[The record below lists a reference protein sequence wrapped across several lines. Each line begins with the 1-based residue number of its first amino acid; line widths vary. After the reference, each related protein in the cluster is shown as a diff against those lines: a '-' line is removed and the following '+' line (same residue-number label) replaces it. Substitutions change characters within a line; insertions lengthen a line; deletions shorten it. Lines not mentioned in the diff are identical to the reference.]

1 MSSGAGCGRRLAAV
15 CTAVVCA
22 LLTWCPPAVALNAA
36 LDVNQYLHTAWKVR
50 DGFTRGT
57 IRAIAQTPDGYLWL
71 GTDLGLLRFD
81 GVRVTP
87 WQPPRNLRLPSDIIH
102 GLLVSRDGTLW
113 IATDL
118 GLAGWKDGQLFRV
131 DSLAGSPVGRL
142 LEDRAGS
149 IWMVRFTTDW
159 TLCQLHDGRVT
170 CRGDDGGA
178 GAGALGL
185 FEDRTGRLWV
195 GTRAGLWQWNPGPP
209 TFYPMPGEVDGIQAL
224 AETEDGSLLIART
237 GGIRRFASGNA
248 VMAFPFPQTMRSALA
263 SRILRDRDGGLWV
276 GTPTRG
282 LAHVHEGATDT
293 FAQIDG
299 LSGDTITA
307 LFEDREGSIWV
318 ATTEGLDRF
327 RQPAVVSYS
336 AKQGLSSGRVTS
348 VMAAADGSVWAATF
362 DGVNRWTRGGVTV
375 YRERGAHSIFEDS
388 QRRVWLATLN
398 GVGRIE
404 SGRFVRANGFPAGL
418 TRAIV
423 EDARKTLWMIKPDL
437 GFFGLARGAAGVQA
451 FARDVVKRKDLVTA
465 VAADPVDGGLWIG
478 FFNGGVL
485 YLAGG
490 EARATYDASN
500 GLAEGRVSSLYTE
513 PGGTV
518 WVATDGGLS
527 RLKNGRAA
535 TLTSSNGLPCDAV
548 GWAIEDAAR
557 SLWLG
562 MPCGLVRL
570 TRTEVDAWVA
580 AADQSDMRAAAAHRV
595 RVTVLDHSD
604 GVRNYVSSS
613 YYTAPAA
620 RAVDGKLWFMSQ
632 DGLSVLDPD
641 RLAVNSLPPPVHIEQ
656 IVADRQAFDPGA
668 GTGEPL
674 RLPPLI
680 RELQID
686 YTALSFVAPEKVRFR
701 YKLEGFDQD
710 WQDAGGRR
718 QAFYTNL
725 PPRGYRFRVMAA
737 NNSGVWNETGAAVAF
752 SVLPAY
758 YQAAWFQMLVVGAV
772 LVLATTLYQLRAR
785 HVTRQFNMRLEERV
799 GERTRIARDLH
810 DTLLQSFQGVLLKF
824 QATTYLLP
832 DRPDEARVTLER
844 VIEQASAAITEGRD
858 AVQGLRSSV
867 AARSEMVLAIMTVG
881 EGLAADHAGEDAPKF
896 RAYVEGRP
904 RDLVPL
910 IAGETYRVAVEALRN
925 AFKHARASVI
935 ELELHYDDR
944 ELRLRVRDD
953 GCGID
958 ANVLDGAGRPG
969 HYGLAGMHER
979 AALVRG
985 RLSVWSR
992 LGAGTEVELI
1002 LPGRVAYAKS
1012 PSTPRPAA
1020 IGRHA

>member
-1 MSSGAGCGRRLAAV
+1 MSSGTGRGCRVAAACLV
-15 CTAVVCA
+15 AVWA
-22 LLTWCPPAVALNAA
+22 MLTWCPTVFALNVA
-36 LDVNQYLHTAWKVR
+36 LDVNQYQHTAWKAR
-50 DGFTRGT
+50 EGFIRGT

-87 WQPPRNLRLPSDIIH
+87 WQPPRNLRLPSEAIH
-102 GLLVSRDGTLW
+102 SLLVTRDGTLW
-113 IATDL
+113 IGTDL
-118 GLAGWKDGQLFRV
+118 GLASWKEGRLQRV
-131 DSLAGSPVGRL
+131 DALAGSPVGKL

-149 IWMVRFTTDW
+149 IWMIRFTTDW
-159 TLCQLHDGRVT
+159 TLCQLHQGRVT
-170 CRGDDGGA
+170 CHGEDGGA
-178 GAGALGL
+178 GAGALGIY
-185 FEDRTGRLWV
+185 EDRAGHLWV
-195 GTRAGLWQWNPGPP
+195 GTREGLWRWSPAPP
-209 TFYPMPGEVDGIQAL
+209 TFYAMPGEVDGIQWL
-224 AETEDGSLLIART
+224 AESDDGSLLIARA
-237 GGIRRFASGNA
+237 GGIRRFAAGEA
-248 VMAFPFPQTMRSALA
+248 VMAFPSPPAMQSAPA
-263 SRILRDRDGGLWV
+263 SRMLRDRDGGVWV

-282 LAHVHEGATDT
+282 LAHVHEGVTDT
-293 FAQIDG
+293 YAQIDG

-307 LFEDREGSIWV
+307 LFEDREGNVWV
-318 ATTEGLDRF
+318 ATAEGLDRF
-327 RQPAVVSYS
+327 RESAVVSYS
-336 AKQGLSSGRVTS
+336 AKQGLSTGRVTS
-348 VMAAADGSVWAATF
+348 VMAAADGSIWAATF

-388 QRRVWLATLN
+388 RRRVWVATLG

-404 SGRFVRANGFPAGL
+404 NGRFVKVDGLPAGL

-423 EDARKTLWMIKPDL
+423 EDGRNTLWMVKPDL
-437 GFFGLARGAAGVQA
+437 GLFGLTRDAEQVQPIAREVL
-451 FARDVVKRKDLVTA
+451 KRKDLVSA
-465 VAADPVDGGLWIG
+465 AAADPVDGGLWIG
-478 FFNGGVL
+478 FFTGGVVS
-485 YLAGG
+485 LAGNQV
-490 EARATYDASN
+490 RASYGASD
-500 GLAEGRVSSLYTE
+500 GLAEGRVSALYTD
-513 PGGTV
+513 PGGTL

-527 RLKNGRAA
+527 RLKNGRIA
-535 TLTSSNGLPCDAV
+535 TLTTRNGLPCSAV
-548 GWAIEDAAR
+548 GWAIEDAVR

-570 TRTEVDAWVA
+570 TRTDIDAWVA
-580 AADQSDMRAAAAHRV
+580 AVDKGEASAATHRV
-595 RVTVLDHSD
+595 RATVLDHSD
-604 GVRNYVSSS
+604 GVRNYASAS
-613 YYTAPAA
+613 YYTAPAV

-641 RLAVNSLPPPVHIEQ
+641 RLAVNSLPPPLHIEQ
-656 IVADRQAFDPGA
+656 IVADRQVFDPGPSA
-668 GTGEPL
+668 GEPL
-674 RLPPLI
+674 RLPPRI
-680 RELQID
+680 RDLQID

-710 WQDAGGRR
+710 WQEAGGRR

-737 NNSGVWNETGAAVAF
+737 NNSGVWNESGVAVAF
-752 SVLPAY
+752 SVSPAY
-758 YQAAWFQMLVVGAV
+758 YQTAWFQVLALATM
-772 LVLATTLYQLRAR
+772 LVLATALYQLRAR
-785 HVTRQFNMRLEERV
+785 HVERQFNMRLEERV

-867 AARSEMVLAIMTVG
+867 ATRSEMVLAIMTVG

-896 RAYVEGRP
+896 RAYVEGQP

-985 RLSVWSR
+985 RLAVWSR

-1012 PSTPRPAA
+1012 PGTPPPAA
-1020 IGRHA
+1020 MGRHT